1 MGENRLVDRVELEA
15 PGLDWTGVAMPASS
29 APVRLVRLHADEATG
44 SSVSLVRFPPAWSR
58 PGTGHYTCDEEFMV
72 LEGRISVSGTA
83 YPAGAHAFL
92 SRSATRAASAVDA
105 DGCLAVAWFSGPPRW
120 RDGIADGAPG
130 SGRKAEPA
138 LSVLLGSLADLP
150 GRLPGTEDGAAGFD
164 VTFLEAGVWVYV
176 PYGEPFPDLPG
187 RALVS
192 RWPSGA

>member
-1 MGENRLVDRVELEA
+1 MTGESRLVDLGA
-15 PGLDWTGVAMPASS
+15 PGRDWTGVTMPAAS

-44 SSVSLVRFPPAWSR
+44 SSVSLVSFPPAWSR
-58 PGTGHYTCDEEFMV
+58 PGAGHYTCAEEFVV

-92 SRSATRAASAVDA
+92 PALATRAASVVDA

-138 LSVLLGSLADLP
+138 LSVLLGSLAELP
-150 GRLPGTEDGAAGFD
+150 GRLPGTAAGAAGFD
-164 VTFLEAGVWVYV
+164 VTFLDAGAWAYV
-176 PYGEPFPDLPG
+176 PHGEPFPDLPG
-187 RALVS
+187 RALVR